1 MYQKN
6 TPEQRARQAYDDWQ
20 TEQIRPHYVQPEG
33 WTWSFLTTPLMP
45 KRGAKGTSV
54 LKMTF
59 QGRLVKA
66 EVKTKGHQ
74 PNSHRHLRKEITDFS
89 SQSRGRLFE
98 LFNRLS
104 LKRRATFVTL
114 TYPTSAVNQFEAK
127 RHLRAFF
134 KRIERMYSG
143 RKITGIWRMEFQ
155 ERGAIHFHIIFF
167 GLPFIHK
174 TTIAAL
180 WSQVTHTYDPFTRI
194 EGVSGHKKLINYV
207 AKYVGKVNKE
217 GENNGFNSL
226 TYLSAYQFQQGEKI
240 GRVWGY
246 LNKADLPFDEA
257 AVLEIPFYFERFMQF
272 RDKAAAMHQPIYRS
286 ISFGFKIFVGSA
298 ASWLDYFHSIYDLP
312 FDKGDRRYLT

>member
-1 MYQKN
+1 MN
-6 TPEQRARQAYDDWQ
+6 NSTPETRARQAYEEWQ
-20 TEQIRPHYVQPEG
+20 REQIKPHYVKPDG
-33 WTWSFLTTPLMP
+33 WTWSFLTSPLFP
-45 KRGAKGTSV
+45 KRSPKGTSV

-66 EVKTKGHQ
+66 EVKTVGHQ
-74 PNSHRHLRKEITDFS
+74 PNKHKHKRSTITDFS
-89 SQSRGRLFE
+89 AQSRGRLFE
-98 LFNRLS
+98 LFNS
-104 LKRRATFVTL
+104 LKLNRRATFVTL
-114 TYPTSAVNQFEAK
+114 TYPTSAVNQIDAK

-134 KRIERMYSG
+134 KRIERMYHA

-174 TTIAAL
+174 TTISSL
-180 WSQVTHTYDPFTRI
+180 WAQVTKTYNPFTRI

-207 AKYVGKVNKE
+207 AKYVGKVNGDTE
-217 GENNGFNSL
+217 NGFNSL

-246 LNKADLPFDEA
+246 LNKADLPFDEQT
-257 AVLEIPFYFERFMQF
+257 VLELPFYFERFMQF
-272 RDKAAAMHQPIYRS
+272 RDKAAAIHQPIYRS

-312 FDKGDRRYLT
+312 FDRGDRYYLT

>member
-1 MYQKN
+1 MYQQN
-6 TPEQRARQAYDDWQ
+6 TPEQRARQAYEDWRNDQ
-20 TEQIRPHYVQPEG
+20 VRPHYVQPKG
-33 WTWSFLTTPLMP
+33 WTWSFLTSSAAP
-45 KRGAKGTSV
+45 KRSPKGTSV

-66 EVKTKGHQ
+66 QVLTKGHQ
-74 PNSHRHLRKEITDFS
+74 PNTHKHLRKEITDFS

-98 LFNRLS
+98 LFNS
-104 LKRRATFVTL
+104 LKLNRRATFVTL

-155 ERGAIHFHIIFF
+155 ERGAIHFHIMFF

-180 WSQVTHTYDPFTRI
+180 WSQVTHTYNPFTRI

-207 AKYVGKVNKE
+207 AKYVGKVNGGSE
-217 GENNGFNSL
+217 DGFNSL

-246 LNKADLPFDEA
+246 INKKDLPLDEKE
-257 AVLEIPFYFERFMQF
+257 VLELPFYFERFMQF
-272 RDKAAAMHQPIYRS
+272 RDSAAAIHPPILRS

-298 ASWLDYFHSIYDLP
+298 ASWLDYFHTIYDLP
-312 FDKGDRRYLT
+312 FTMGNRYYLT